1 MTAYETA
8 TAFFHAC
15 ERLEGWQGCKQ
26 YVAENAV
33 FSAQSEPLIDI
44 GLVEEYCEWMAGL
57 GKGALVGCGY
67 NVHSSAWDE
76 ANFTAL
82 FFATFNGKHTG
93 EGGPVPATNGETHS
107 HYVYAITMDEDNKVC
122 AMTKIWNAPWALK
135 ELGWM

>member
-1 MTAYETA
+1 MSAFETA

-15 ERLEGWQGCKQ
+15 ESLKGWQGCEQ

-44 GLVEEYCEWMAGL
+44 SLVEGYCEWMAGL
-57 GKGALVGCGY
+57 GNGPLAGCGY
-67 NVHSSAWDE
+67 SIHSSAWDE
-76 ANFTAL
+76 DNRTAL
-82 FFATFNGKHTG
+82 FFATFNGMHNG
-93 EGGPVPATNGETHS
+93 EGGPVPATNKETHS
-107 HYVYAITMDEDNKVC
+107 HYVYAITMDDDNKVC

>member
-1 MTAYETA
+1 MTAYDNA

-15 ERLEGWQGCKQ
+15 EGLQGWQGCQQ

-33 FSAQSEPLIDI
+33 FSAQSEPLVDVA
-44 GLVEEYCEWMAGL
+44 LVQEYCEWMAGL
-57 GKGALVGCGY
+57 GNGPLVGCGY
-67 NVHSSAWDE
+67 AVHSSAWDE
-76 ANFTAL
+76 DNLTAL
-82 FFATFNGKHTG
+82 FFATFNGKHTS

-107 HYVYAITMDEDNKVC
+107 HYVYAITMDDNDKVC

>member
-1 MTAYETA
+1 MTAYDAA
-8 TAFFHAC
+8 TAFYHAC
-15 ERLEGWQGCKQ
+15 ESLEGWQGCKQ

-33 FSAQSEPLIDI
+33 FSAQSEPLGDI
-44 GLVEEYCEWMAGL
+44 SLVEDYCEWMAGL
-57 GKGALVGCGY
+57 GKGPLVGCGY
-67 NVHSSAWDE
+67 SLHSSAWDE
-76 ANFTAL
+76 ANLTAL

-122 AMTKIWNAPWALK
+122 AMTKIWNDPWALK